1 MGKLAT
7 FAELDGEERKAAFE
21 AATALLSAR
30 ILVAFVPLRYWR
42 DRFKPTARAP
52 LDRDISDDDAKAIAL
67 VRRSI
72 KRAMR
77 NAPLDFICLPQALA
91 ARWMLERRGIA
102 SELRI
107 GALRKREDSR
117 ALHAWL
123 RAGGDFVTG
132 DCNLADYAVLG
143 REDAT

>member
-7 FAELDGEERKAAFE
+7 FAELDWEERRAAFE
-21 AATALLSAR
+21 AAAALLSAR
-30 ILVAFVPLRYWR
+30 ILVALVPLRYWR
-42 DRFKPTARAP
+42 NRCVPASTLTSGSALADRERK
-52 LDRDISDDDAKAIAL
+52 SVAL

-72 KRAMR
+72 KRVMR

-107 GALRKREDSR
+107 GALHKASEIRN
-117 ALHAWL
+117 LHAWL
-123 RAGGDFVTG
+123 HAGGDFVTG

-143 REDAT
+143 REETA